1 MGALHQ
7 AQLGWGSQSLL
18 SGWAKS
24 LLGGPGGR
32 PTITV
37 MLEYYQRDLVLDQER
52 HLDRLLDQ
60 IWRSKMLE
68 FYLILKP
75 ENL

>member
-1 MGALHQ
+1 
-7 AQLGWGSQSLL
+7 
-18 SGWAKS
+18 
-24 LLGGPGGR
+24 
-32 PTITV
+32 
-37 MLEYYQRDLVLDQER
+37 MLEYYQLDLVLDQER

-60 IWRSKMLE
+60 LWRSKMLE

>member
-1 MGALHQ
+1 MGVSVTLEWLGLSYLLVGLLHR
-7 AQLGWGSQSLL
+7 S
-18 SGWAKS
+18 
-24 LLGGPGGR
+24 
-32 PTITV
+32 TITV